1 MTVNKTNHHP
11 SFNMVTKN
19 KNNLISLFDIKEKE
33 IYQRQEVQN
42 IYNLNTVAYVS
53 KPEYILK
60 NKSMWNGRVHGLEI
74 DKENSIDI
82 DDEFDFK
89 LAEYLM
95 KERLKVV

>member
-1 MTVNKTNHHP
+1 M
-11 SFNMVTKN
+11 
-19 KNNLISLFDIKEKE
+19 
-33 IYQRQEVQN
+33 QN

-60 NKSMWNGRVHGLEI
+60 NKSMWNGRVYGLEI

-95 KERLKVV
+95 KRD

>member
-1 MTVNKTNHHP
+1 MTLKKKK
-11 SFNMVTKN
+11 F
-19 KNNLISLFDIKEKE
+19 IKDK
-33 IYQRQEVQN
+33 EVQN

>member
-19 KNNLISLFDIKEKE
+19 KNNIISIFDIKEKE

-42 IYNLNTVAYVS
+42 IFNLNTVAYVS
-53 KPEYILK
+53 KPEYILN
-60 NKSMWNGRVHGLEI
+60 NKSMWNGRVFGLEI

>member
-1 MTVNKTNHHP
+1 M
-11 SFNMVTKN
+11 
-19 KNNLISLFDIKEKE
+19 
-33 IYQRQEVQN
+33 QN

-60 NKSMWNGRVHGLEI
+60 NKSMWNGRVYGLEI
-74 DKENSIDI
+74 DKEFIDI

-95 KERLKVV
+95 KRD